1 MPQFNLKQLRP
12 DLSSIL
18 FITLVGLIVAAPTL
32 SGRSLPLDLSAL
44 PPMGQ
49 LDAAVSLDSDT
60 LDYYGRTHAA
70 SVYPGYAFISQT
82 AATNQSVLWNPYEY
96 MGTPYMAAWKT
107 RCFSP
112 FTIPFYLFSLQMAL
126 GLSILLKSCV
136 AGFCAYYATRKLGY
150 TQWFSLVCAF
160 TFQLG
165 YGLVSQP
172 LDPVSDALPW
182 VPLLFLF
189 SERAYLKQ
197 LRYWP
202 TGAVTLALML
212 LSGDWIATLCTLT
225 VFLIYALLNQFLYP
239 HQKGYA
245 IPIVT
250 FALASVFAI
259 GLAAFQLIP
268 YFDYLRDT
276 VMINSETKQ
285 LPLIFNIP
293 LIFLGNFVGP
303 RHFAF
308 IHVGIIQVLT
318 TLLWLAMRPSLYR
331 HHRIKIDALQFTSI
345 GLVTITLLYGHLASN
360 TPLAATLS
368 HQQLLM
374 PWGFMMA
381 LSTVITLSIW
391 LELTPE
397 QCQTIMRTG
406 LIRSGI
412 ALVVALIALR
422 FLYPGFHWDTGDQRT
437 ILIAI
442 GLSIGFFAML
452 AYTLFRPRIPLLA
465 TLLII
470 LIAIDL
476 RYTNATNAYRS
487 PIPATLPA
495 TTHDTHDTRP
505 LRIAGQLSHPQSILL
520 HQRIAQNRGTVGRP
534 LNHVYRFLQETET
547 RPELT
552 TLTPA
557 NQLLLFMEHL
567 EPMPANERQSMEL
580 ESITD
585 AGLVRYRLLEHTP
598 ELQLAYNARAKAD
611 ASLSDLD
618 PTRAPLVRTDNGLP
632 SSNTPTLPLSW
643 VVPPTTTALTINVVP
658 QTDAILIINRVLG
671 PGWEATVDGEPAQ
684 LLAVNE
690 LFSGLRL
697 ASQNRVVELRYAPSS
712 WLLGRSMSALTAFL
726 IALGYV
732 NLVFHRRKQVFRH
745 P

>member
-1 MPQFNLKQLRP
+1 MPRFDLKRLRP
-12 DLSSIL
+12 HLASIL

-32 SGRSLPLDLSAL
+32 AGRSLPLDLSAL
-44 PPMGQ
+44 PPTGQ
-49 LDAAVSLDSDT
+49 LDATVALDSET
-60 LDYYGRTHAA
+60 LDYYGRTHAS
-70 SVYPGYAFISQT
+70 SVYPGYAFIAQT

-96 MGTPYMAAWKT
+96 MGTPFMAAWKT

-112 FTIPFYLFSLQMAL
+112 FTIPFYLFSLPMAL

-172 LDPVSDALPW
+172 LDPLSDALPW

-202 TGAVTLALML
+202 TGAITLALML
-212 LSGDWIATLCTLT
+212 LSGDSIATLCTLA
-225 VFLIYALLNQFLYP
+225 VFLIYALVNQFMYP

-245 IPIVT
+245 VTILT
-250 FALASVFAI
+250 FAVASFFAI
-259 GLAAFQLIP
+259 GLAAVQLIP
-268 YFDYLRDT
+268 YLDYLRDT
-276 VMINSETKQ
+276 VAVNPETKQ
-285 LPLIFNIP
+285 LPLLFNIP
-293 LIFLGNFVGP
+293 LLFLGNFVGP

-308 IHVGIIQVLT
+308 LHVGIIQVLT

-360 TPLAATLS
+360 TSFAALLS
-368 HQQLLM
+368 HHQLLM

-406 LIRSGI
+406 LIRSAI
-412 ALVVALIALR
+412 ALVVALVALW
-422 FLYPGFHWDTGDQRT
+422 FLYPDFDWNTGDQRT

-442 GLSIGFFAML
+442 ALCIGFFVML
-452 AYTLFRPRIPLLA
+452 AYTLFRPRTPLLA
-465 TLLII
+465 MFLII
-470 LIAIDL
+470 LITIDL
-476 RYTNATNAYRS
+476 TYTNTTNAYRS
-487 PIPATLPA
+487 PIPATRA
-495 TTHDTHDTRP
+495 STTDDTQP

-520 HQRIAQNRGTVGRP
+520 HHRIAQNRGTVGRP
-534 LNHVYRFLQETET
+534 LKHVYRFLQEAET

-557 NQLLLFMEHL
+557 NQLLFSMEHL
-567 EPMPANERQSMEL
+567 QPMPASERQSMEL

-585 AGLVRYRLLEHTP
+585 AGLARYRLLEHTP
-598 ELQLAYNARAKAD
+598 ELQLAYNTRAKAD
-611 ASLSDLD
+611 TSLSDLD
-618 PTRAPLVRTDNGLP
+618 PTRAPLIRTDQGLP

-643 VVPPTTTALTINVVP
+643 VVLPTTTALTINVVP
-658 QTDAILIINRVLG
+658 QSDAILIINRVLG
-671 PGWEATVDGEPAQ
+671 SGWEATIDGEPAE

-690 LFSGLRL
+690 LFSGLHL
-697 ASQNRVVELRYAPSS
+697 TSENRVVELRYAPSS
-712 WLLGRSMSALTAFL
+712 LKIGRALSALTAIL
-726 IALGYV
+726 IALGYL
-732 NLVFHRRKQVFRH
+732 NLVYHRHKQKSLL